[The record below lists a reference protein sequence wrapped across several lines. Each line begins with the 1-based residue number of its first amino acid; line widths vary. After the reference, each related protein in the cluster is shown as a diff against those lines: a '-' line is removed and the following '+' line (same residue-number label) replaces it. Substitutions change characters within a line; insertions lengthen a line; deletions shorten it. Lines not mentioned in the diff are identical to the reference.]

1 MTWDSS
7 ATNSR
12 TTNVDLNTLIQKTE
26 NTQGKMT
33 HKFKS
38 SSGTTSEFEFMQTAE
53 LVFPG
58 LDYLAAIPKEESQ
71 GLKSK
76 MKRGKRFVDD
86 YMDRKAQ
93 AKFVR
98 SPLHSFQS
106 HSYGGR
112 FD

>member
-12 TTNVDLNTLIQKTE
+12 TTNVDLNTTVQKTE
-26 NTQGKMT
+26 STQGKLS
-33 HKFKS
+33 HKLKA
-38 SSGTTSEFEFMQTAE
+38 SSGTTSEFEFTQTAE

-58 LDYLAAIPKEESQ
+58 LDYLAAVPKEESQ

-76 MKRGKRFVDD
+76 MKRGRMFVND

-93 AKFVR
+93 AKFVCIPP
-98 SPLHSFQS
+98 SSTITIILDF
-106 HSYGGR
+106 
-112 FD
+112 

>member
-12 TTNVDLNTLIQKTE
+12 TTNVDLNTVIQKTE
-26 NTQGKMT
+26 NTQGKMS

-38 SSGTTSEFEFMQTAE
+38 SSGTTSDFEFMQTAE

-58 LDYLAAIPKEESQ
+58 LDYLAAVPKEESQ
-71 GLKSK
+71 GLKNK
-76 MKRGKRFVDD
+76 IKRGKLFVDD

-98 SPLHSFQS
+98 PFASTF
-106 HSYGGR
+106 R
-112 FD
+112 RR